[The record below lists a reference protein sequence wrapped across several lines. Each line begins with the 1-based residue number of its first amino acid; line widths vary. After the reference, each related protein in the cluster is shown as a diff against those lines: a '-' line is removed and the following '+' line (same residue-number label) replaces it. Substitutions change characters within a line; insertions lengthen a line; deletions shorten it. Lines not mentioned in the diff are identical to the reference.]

1 MEREKIKELFLRYG
15 YTIEEEQNKYIIFSL
30 GTGMYPAIE
39 IVSFQDNV
47 KDEVDEIR
55 ELYAKAGYAVKVCK
69 ETTYTA
75 IENFCLMDFFM

>member
-39 IVSFQDNV
+39 IVSFQDIPQ
-47 KDEVDEIR
+47 EITW
-55 ELYAKAGYAVKVCK
+55 KS
-69 ETTYTA
+69 
-75 IENFCLMDFFM
+75 ENFMQKQDMLLRCVRKQPTLL